1 MSSWPR
7 PLMNPSHVG
16 GAYHAYANSP
26 SSSSSLSG
34 GQGGVRSRISHAA
47 IWKTLTVSS
56 EVEEAD
62 LQGVDGLNPRLQ
74 LAVLVFLL
82 WIAPSPLG
90 PSRLGHPPPP
100 SLPGVGDLGGVEPL
114 DHVSQEGTSSPPPPG
129 TQAPS
134 ITETCPVCSPS
145 DDLCAKWGSQV
156 LLRSRI
162 YRGTLHRF
170 GPFFDKLALGED
182 VKIGLLGGSISH
194 CVDLSKKDCYETRL
208 AQGLSKEWGVKVEVG
223 PVLEAEWGN
232 LNFLFRLITAPFYFF
247 RVPHQILNGALSG
260 MGSMFFESCW
270 ASHFLNRVD
279 LMLVDVSVNDVMTS
293 LKNPSFDALLRSLL
307 SHDDRM
313 AVLVLTLFSPL
324 IGWRDGSAQVES
336 IAQYYDVPVLSQK
349 NVVIHHRRQN
359 PAPEITT
366 LKDTEATTEFDQWYN
381 RANAEPKDGTEPVT
395 VAFPPGHHPG
405 PKGHELITDLI
416 TSFLRH
422 ERCVHERDRGVEVV
436 RGSMR
441 EFDVL
446 DMDIP
451 EWSAYALIDGRKAS
465 VAPSLTCYSATPTT
479 TTPFRILSQRGGW
492 TPTHWKN
499 KYYLMADKPGAH
511 IVFEV
516 NVPESAIVQLM
527 YWRSS
532 TVPLGSAMA
541 WFDDEDDKVEMLR
554 GKWLEKATVPA
565 LARFMLPAEWAG
577 KRRRLHISVMDHTE
591 TGSHEFRLST
601 LIY

>member
-7 PLMNPSHVG
+7 PSMNPSHVG
-16 GAYHAYANSP
+16 GSYHAYANPP
-26 SSSSSLSG
+26 SSSSWSG

-47 IWKTLTVSS
+47 SWRTLT
-56 EVEEAD
+56 
-62 LQGVDGLNPRLQ
+62 
-74 LAVLVFLL
+74 LAVLVFML

-90 PSRLGHPPPP
+90 PSRPGYPPPP
-100 SLPGVGDLGGVEPL
+100 SLPDDGDLGGVEPL
-114 DHVSQEGTSSPPPPG
+114 DHVSQEGTSSPPPPE

-134 ITETCPVCSPS
+134 LLGTCPVCSPS

-170 GPFFDKLALGED
+170 GPFFDKLARGED

-208 AQGLSKEWGVKVEVG
+208 AQGLSKEWGVNVK
-223 PVLEAEWGN
+223 
-232 LNFLFRLITAPFYFF
+232 
-247 RVPHQILNGALSG
+247 ILNGALSG

-293 LKNPSFDALLRSLL
+293 LRNPSFDALLRSLL
-307 SHDDRM
+307 SHEDRM

-324 IGWRDGSAQVES
+324 VGWRDGSAQVES
-336 IAQYYDVPVLSQK
+336 IAQYYDVPIVSQK
-349 NVVIHHRRQN
+349 NVVIHHRRHN
-359 PAPEITT
+359 PPPEITT

-395 VAFPPGHHPG
+395 VAFPAGHHPG

-416 TSFLRH
+416 SSFLRH

-451 EWSAYALIDGRKAS
+451 EWSAYTLIDGRKAS

-499 KYYLMADKPGAH
+499 KYYLMADQPGAH

-516 NVPESAIVQLM
+516 DVPESAIVQLM

-565 LARFMLPAEWAG
+565 LARFVLPAEWAG
-577 KRRRLHISVMDHTE
+577 KRRKLHISVMDHTE